1 MNVLIAC
8 EKSQIECSAF
18 RELGHRCFSCDIYPA
33 QGGHPEWHIHGDV
46 LKLFDQDICFTTE
59 NGEIHSVNHWDLIIA
74 HPPCTHL
81 SVSGERWFTEGRKP
95 LSLRYEGAEFFMRM
109 VEAPAKCVA
118 VENPLSV
125 MSSLYRKADQTI
137 QPWMFGHPECKRT
150 CLWLKNLP
158 KLIPTND
165 VFAEIML
172 LSERERNRILCLGSG
187 HGDERSTAFPGIA
200 KAMAEQWGEYV
211 LHNL

>member
-18 RELGHRCFSCDIYPA
+18 RELGHRCFSCDIQSS
-33 QGGHPEWHIHGDV
+33 QGGHPEWHIRGDV

-59 NGEIHSVNHWDLIIA
+59 DGEIHSVNHWDLIIA

-81 SVSGERWFTEGRKP
+81 SVSGARWFTEGRKP
-95 LSLRYEGAEFFMRM
+95 LSLRYEGAAFFMRM
-109 VEAPAKCVA
+109 VEAPSKCVA
-118 VENPLSV
+118 VENPVSV

-137 QPWMFGHPECKRT
+137 QPWMFGHTECKRT

-158 KLIPTND
+158 KLTPTNN
-165 VFAEIML
+165 VYEEMML
-172 LSERERNRILCLGSG
+172 LPEKERNRIFWMGSG
-187 HGDERSTAFPGIA
+187 HGDERSVAFPGIA